1 MDAESTELPR
11 FRSGLVVGVVAG
23 IAATLVF
30 QRMNAPT
37 NPGRSRASALN
48 GLIADGSS
56 IASTRADAAS
66 PGRNTPP
73 GLPAARPPAPVEPV
87 PRAEEHLG
95 TIPITTGF
103 ERVLIRRPDSGT
115 NPNPAADLHA
125 RIAAEGRDAAWADQ
139 AEEEIRTYVE
149 GYLDQHGLDRHSIEL
164 DVVHCGA
171 TLCEIQAQAYQD
183 DVGRAARDWQRV
195 VPELMQGPFSQDFHD
210 VSTMVFS
217 LENNR
222 AGYVMFLNRKPNP

>member
-1 MDAESTELPR
+1 MTR

-23 IAATLVF
+23 ITATLVF
-30 QRMNAPT
+30 QRMNAAT

-56 IASTRADAAS
+56 IASTRADAAR

-73 GLPAARPPAPVEPV
+73 GLPAAPPPAPVKPV
-87 PRAEEHLG
+87 PAADEDLG
-95 TIPITTGF
+95 TIPITAGF
-103 ERVLIRRPDSGT
+103 ERVLIRRPDSGASL
-115 NPNPAADLHA
+115 NPAADLHA
-125 RIAAEGRDAAWADQ
+125 RIAAEGRDIPLADQ
-139 AEEEIRTYVE
+139 AEEEIRTYVD

-164 DVVHCGA
+164 DVVRCGA
-171 TLCEIQAQAYQD
+171 TLCEIQAQGYQD
-183 DVGRAARDWQRV
+183 DVGRTVRDWQRV

-210 VSTMVFS
+210 VSTIVFS

-222 AGYVMFLNRKPNP
+222 AGYVTFLSRKPNR

>member
-1 MDAESTELPR
+1 MTR
-11 FRSGLVVGVVAG
+11 FRFGLVVGVVAG

-56 IASTRADAAS
+56 VTSTRAEAVG

-73 GLPAARPPAPVEPV
+73 APHAAPRPAPVQPV
-87 PRAEEHLG
+87 RDAEQHLE
-95 TIPITTGF
+95 TIPISPGF
-103 ERVLIRRPDSGT
+103 ERVLIRRPDSGA
-115 NPNPAADLHA
+115 NLDPAADLHA
-125 RIAAEGRDAAWADQ
+125 QIAAEGRDTVWADQ
-139 AEEEIRTYVE
+139 AEEEIRTYVD

-164 DVVHCGA
+164 GVVHCGV
-171 TLCEIQAQAYQD
+171 TICEIQTQGYQE
-183 DVGRAARDWQRV
+183 DVGRSVRDWQGV
-195 VPELMQGPFSQDFHD
+195 MLELMQGPFSQDFHY
-210 VSTMVFS
+210 VSTLVFS

-222 AGYVMFLNRKPNP
+222 AGYVTFLNRKPKP